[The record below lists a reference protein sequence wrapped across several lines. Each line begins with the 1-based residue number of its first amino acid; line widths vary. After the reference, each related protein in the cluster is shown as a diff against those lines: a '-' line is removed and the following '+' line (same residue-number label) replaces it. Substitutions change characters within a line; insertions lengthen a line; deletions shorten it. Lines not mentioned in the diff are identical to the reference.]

1 MFECLTNKEEN
12 EFCKKISV
20 MVWFNAND
28 YKDGKIMNSLY
39 LDDELKDTFD
49 ALKKGLAN
57 F

>member
-1 MFECLTNKEEN
+1 
-12 EFCKKISV
+12 